1 MFVKVYQYYV
11 QKEKEEEYLSIQE
24 KACDIYKEFLDFHT
38 IYLKSKESDTKW
50 LEITFYKNEDDY
62 KKSIEIINKQ
72 LEIQELF
79 KSFQSVLV
87 SEKNEITEEDFMKI
101 KEKCTFN

>member
-1 MFVKVYQYYV
+1 MFVKIYQYHIK
-11 QKEKEEEYLSIQE
+11 KEKEVEYLSIQE
-24 KACDIYKEFLDFHT
+24 KAGEIYKEYLDFHT
-38 IYLKSKESDTKW
+38 IYLKSKDSDTKW
-50 LEITFYKNEDDY
+50 LEITFYRDEDDY

-87 SEKNEITEEDFMKI
+87 SEKNEITEEDFLKI
-101 KEKCTFN
+101 KEKYAFK